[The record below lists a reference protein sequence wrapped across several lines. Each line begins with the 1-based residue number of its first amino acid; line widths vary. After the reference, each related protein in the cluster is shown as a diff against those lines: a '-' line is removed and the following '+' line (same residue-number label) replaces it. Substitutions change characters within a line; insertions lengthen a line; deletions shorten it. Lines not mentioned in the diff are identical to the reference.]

1 MVLSALSV
9 QNVPDELKASKEH
22 SYQGL
27 PHPQSVMILIRF
39 LRIYIQTRCV
49 NSKIKRPDQ

>member
-39 LRIYIQTRCV
+39 LRIYIQTYAMC
-49 NSKIKRPDQ
+49 